1 MEMNWR
7 RSPLAEVLDNVGRS
21 VLMLML
27 GIGWFTWLW
36 GLNWLSIVAGMALGG
51 LLLLLR
57 HHYRQMTL
65 AHREKALRARI
76 GGALYL
82 EELLLCEAQEAHER
96 VARLLLERWA
106 LDITQVTADGILC
119 CQGEERLLVQCLR
132 MPAQSELSVSQLID
146 AYRAMKRQQADKAVV
161 CVLGK
166 TTARVAAQAEEMPV
180 PVGIVRRE
188 TLLTLAGKC
197 FPATNEQLVRLGERK
212 RRVRQRGSLLRI
224 VTQRDKAR
232 RYWGYGVFLLTMY
245 VVSGSTWYALPGVI
259 CLTLVVVCRSGHTEG
274 EML

>member
-7 RSPLAEVLDNVGRS
+7 RSPLAEALDNVGRS
-21 VLMLML
+21 ALMLMV

-57 HHYRQMTL
+57 HLYRQMTL
-65 AHREKALRARI
+65 ARREKALRARI

-146 AYRAMKRQQADKAVV
+146 AYRAMKRQQADRAVV

>member
-7 RSPLAEVLDNVGRS
+7 RSPLAEALDNVGRGA
-21 VLMLML
+21 LMLML

-57 HHYRQMTL
+57 HLYRQMTL
-65 AHREKALRARI
+65 ARREKALRARI

-146 AYRAMKRQQADKAVV
+146 AYRAMKRQQADRAVV

>member
-7 RSPLAEVLDNVGRS
+7 RSPLAEALDNVGRS
-21 VLMLML
+21 ALMLML

-57 HHYRQMTL
+57 HLYRQMTL
-65 AHREKALRARI
+65 ARREKALRARI

-146 AYRAMKRQQADKAVV
+146 AYRAMKRQQADRAVV

-197 FPATNEQLVRLGERK
+197 FPATNEQLVCLGERK

>member
-7 RSPLAEVLDNVGRS
+7 RSPLAEALDNVGRGA
-21 VLMLML
+21 LMLML

-57 HHYRQMTL
+57 HLYRQMTL
-65 AHREKALRARI
+65 ARREKALRARI

-106 LDITQVTADGILC
+106 LDITQVTVDGILC

-146 AYRAMKRQQADKAVV
+146 AYRAMKRQQADRAVV